1 MKTTLEKE
9 LLTLK
14 EMLVK
19 AHDEARKSKRK
30 NMSSL
35 GVSMF
40 LLNTI
45 IQTNACLNRLEEK
58 VN

>member
-1 MKTTLEKE
+1 
-9 LLTLK
+9 
-14 EMLVK
+14 
-19 AHDEARKSKRK
+19 
-30 NMSSL
+30 MSSF

>member
-30 NMSSL
+30 NISSF